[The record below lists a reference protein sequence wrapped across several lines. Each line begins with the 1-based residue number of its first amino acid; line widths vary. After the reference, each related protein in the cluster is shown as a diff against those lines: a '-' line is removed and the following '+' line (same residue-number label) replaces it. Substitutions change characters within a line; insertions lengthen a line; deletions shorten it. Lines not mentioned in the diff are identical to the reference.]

1 LYFSPRV
8 IKSRRMRWEE
18 HGEQRNVE
26 KVLAEKPSTRDLG
39 GKHIYIMKILK
50 WILEKQTVYDVDSA
64 GSR

>member
-1 LYFSPRV
+1 
-8 IKSRRMRWEE
+8 MRWEE

-39 GKHIYIMKILK
+39 GKHIYIMKVLK